1 MHLITRTIS
10 SPVFRA
16 VQRVTR
22 LMYLIALLPQAT
34 ETYRQ
39 RRRLVELPD
48 RLLADIGISREEA
61 RSEATRSFW
70 DLA

>member
-1 MHLITRTIS
+1 
-10 SPVFRA
+10 
-16 VQRVTR
+16 
-22 LMYLIALLPQAT
+22 MYLIALLPQAT